1 MKRLVYLLVI
11 FVVIGCK
18 NDDKEI
24 INNSSSKSELEELR
38 LMNNQLKNTN
48 PKDLKL
54 VYQLGV
60 KIKNTALNLYV
71 RFNKEFTNKENEFL
85 LQCAATGSEAS
96 KLYKDAAEYFLKAQ
110 RKYPK
115 SENAPIYLHN
125 RARILDNILKDKN
138 NARLAFEELIELYP
152 NHQLSK
158 NAQLYLDNAFG
169 KTDEELL
176 ELIQ

>member
-1 MKRLVYLLVI
+1 MD
-11 FVVIGCK
+11 VV
-18 NDDKEI
+18 
-24 INNSSSKSELEELR
+24 
-38 LMNNQLKNTN
+38 
-48 PKDLKL
+48 
-54 VYQLGV
+54 
-60 KIKNTALNLYV
+60 NLYV